1 MRADGRMQDQLRKVD
16 IQPYYI
22 KNADGSVLIT
32 VGNTRVICT
41 VSVENSVPPFLKGQ
55 GRGWVTSEYGMLPR
69 ATQMRTIREST
80 KGKPSGRTQEI
91 QRLIGRSLR
100 SVTCMEELG
109 ERTLWVDCDV
119 IEADGGTRTASITGG
134 FVALGLALQK
144 LVHEGALAKVPL
156 KDYVAA
162 TSVGLVDGDLLL
174 DLNYEEDSHAQVDMN
189 LVQTGEG
196 TLVEVQGTAEGSPF
210 GKEIL
215 DGLIDLASSGI
226 RQLIDVQRKL
236 VDW

>member
-1 MRADGRMQDQLRKVD
+1 MRVDGRTPAQLRKVD

-41 VSVENSVPPFLKGQ
+41 VSVENGVPPFLKGQ

-69 ATQMRTIREST
+69 ATQTRTVREST

-144 LVHEGALAKVPL
+144 LVHEGTLAKVPL

-162 TSVGLVDGDLLL
+162 TSVGLVNDELLL

-215 DGLIDLASSGI
+215 DGLIDLASAGI
-226 RQLIDVQRKL
+226 RQLIEIQKKL
-236 VDW
+236 VEW

>member
-1 MRADGRMQDQLRKVD
+1 MRLDGRTSDQLRKVE
-16 IQPYYI
+16 IQPCFI

-41 VSVENSVPPFLKGQ
+41 VSVENAVPSFLKGQ

-69 ATQMRTIREST
+69 ATQTRTTREAT

-134 FVALGLALQK
+134 FVALGLA
-144 LVHEGALAKVPL
+144 
-156 KDYVAA
+156 
-162 TSVGLVDGDLLL
+162 
-174 DLNYEEDSHAQVDMN
+174 
-189 LVQTGEG
+189 
-196 TLVEVQGTAEGSPF
+196 
-210 GKEIL
+210 
-215 DGLIDLASSGI
+215 
-226 RQLIDVQRKL
+226 
-236 VDW
+236 